1 MKYCAAITK
10 DGLDVIH
17 PRYKIGTIGTIG
29 TKIIHNYYLNN
40 YHRNYTYCAYSK
52 YCYN

>member
-17 PRYKIGTIGTIG
+17 PVSTIG